1 MVCCCGFNLIQK
13 LVDFVFVY
21 RKIDLRVIPTGNKR
35 MENNYQKF
43 EQNIANEITIEA
55 KDQMPDAYRKTLIR
69 QIGQHGHS
77 EIVGMLPE
85 GNWITRAPTLKRKS
99 SFARESTR

>member
-1 MVCCCGFNLIQK
+1 
-13 LVDFVFVY
+13 
-21 RKIDLRVIPTGNKR
+21 

-77 EIVGMLPE
+77 EIVVCC
-85 GNWITRAPTLKRKS
+85 LK
-99 SFARESTR
+99 ETGLLVHQL